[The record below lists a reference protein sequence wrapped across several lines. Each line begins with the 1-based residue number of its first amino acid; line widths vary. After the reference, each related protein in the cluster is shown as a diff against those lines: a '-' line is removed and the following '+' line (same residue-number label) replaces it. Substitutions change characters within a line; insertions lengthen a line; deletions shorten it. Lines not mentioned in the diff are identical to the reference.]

1 MKITIPLRHTAV
13 AASSEKEIKAR
24 IKVLQ
29 KDLAL
34 AEKIETQ
41 SHVVKIARQAVTTA
55 TKEKHGA
62 MFIAS
67 LKKKRDAHVQKLRDM
82 KAKLSNPRHANLDH
96 LNHLIKTAIASL
108 SPKAPAGRPK
118 PAVPESDASKL
129 RRKVAKPAHENWD
142 GWDEEPEDPKPHR
155 KIANPKTPVTRKA
168 PRVPG
173 ANSPFPRMIGPGEFS
188 GTNSPFPRMIGPGS
202 VKRRKH

>member
-41 SHVVKIARQAVTTA
+41 SHVVKIARQAVTA
-55 TKEKHGA
+55 AMKEKHGA

-118 PAVPESDASKL
+118 PAVPESDALKT
-129 RRKVAKPAHENWD
+129 RRKIAKPAHENWD
-142 GWDEEPEDPKPHR
+142 GWDDEEPEDPKPHR

-168 PRVPG
+168 PRV
-173 ANSPFPRMIGPGEFS
+173 SV
-188 GTNSPFPRMIGPGS
+188 TNSPFPRMITPGEFGNKPTALRNVPS
-202 VKRRKH
+202 PVKRRKH